1 MKIRLALFALL
12 LPTFVFAQSGQNGQG
27 NAGYQGTMSA
37 KDGLGAV
44 APMGQAQGNAGYQGT
59 MNGSQNGALGAQAP
73 GGNNQNQGNAGYQ
86 GTMSAKDGLG
96 AAAPK

>member
-37 KDGLGAV
+37 KDGLGVV
-44 APMGQAQGNAGYQGT
+44 APMGQSQGNAGYQGT
-59 MNGSQNGALGAQAP
+59 INGSKGEALGTPAP
-73 GGNNQNQGNAGYQ
+73 SGVNQSNQNNSNGVYPI
-86 GTMSAKDGLG
+86 GTAIKN
-96 AAAPK
+96 